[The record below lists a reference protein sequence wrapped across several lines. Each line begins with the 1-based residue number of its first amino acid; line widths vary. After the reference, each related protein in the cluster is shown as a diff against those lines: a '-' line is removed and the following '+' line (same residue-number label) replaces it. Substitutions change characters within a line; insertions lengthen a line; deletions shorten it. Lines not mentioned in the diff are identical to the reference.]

1 MVTVLPLTFTED
13 GLPTDPNEQAQIIT
27 ALQSAQPPISDLW
40 IFSHGW
46 NNSRDDALHLYNDE
60 CIPRMQD
67 AIAILQPEQY
77 NPLYVGV
84 IWPSK
89 GWADFFN
96 QLQPATD
103 SSASSHL
110 QEVSLSG
117 AHVPIATAS
126 SLPKVILP
134 PIARVPISKADFLN
148 AYAAFPLWQNKPREQ
163 YMPQLGELYD
173 YMSTPEPTDADIE
186 AFFKILQG
194 MAVEDPRPESLTRSM
209 ASIKPAEG
217 IAWIRNYHAMAQ
229 QSGSQQ
235 MRVEAIA
242 ANQNNASSTDAGN
255 WFDSFLNVFRVF
267 TFWQM
272 KNRAGVVGT
281 NGVYAFLVAIKQQF
295 PQLRVHLLGHSFGG
309 RLVSAAVYN
318 ITQQSPL
325 PQNVTLPFVN
335 TLITLEGAFSQFA
348 FTKDIPIEPG
358 QQGTYNPVV
367 EQHVVAH
374 PLVAIYSQNDTA
386 NRVFYPLGMSLYYMT
401 HPLDPR
407 TNDEHFHPNLDLAL
421 VFVPSD
427 DQNGAIGANGVQ
439 GLEQN
444 KFQFTPMQDT
454 SQPYT
459 WGNLDSLYCINIDGQ
474 EFIRANDFP
483 RGAHNDINH
492 VQVFLAALSISL
504 VAS

>member
-1 MVTVLPLTFTED
+1 
-13 GLPTDPNEQAQIIT
+13 
-27 ALQSAQPPISDLW
+27 
-40 IFSHGW
+40 
-46 NNSRDDALHLYNDE
+46 
-60 CIPRMQD
+60 
-67 AIAILQPEQY
+67 
-77 NPLYVGV
+77 
-84 IWPSK
+84 
-89 GWADFFN
+89 
-96 QLQPATD
+96 
-103 SSASSHL
+103 
-110 QEVSLSG
+110 
-117 AHVPIATAS
+117 
-126 SLPKVILP
+126 
-134 PIARVPISKADFLN
+134 
-148 AYAAFPLWQNKPREQ
+148 
-163 YMPQLGELYD
+163 
-173 YMSTPEPTDADIE
+173 
-186 AFFKILQG
+186 
-194 MAVEDPRPESLTRSM
+194 
-209 ASIKPAEG
+209 
-217 IAWIRNYHAMAQ
+217 
-229 QSGSQQ
+229 
-235 MRVEAIA
+235 
-242 ANQNNASSTDAGN
+242 
-255 WFDSFLNVFRVF
+255 
-267 TFWQM
+267 
-272 KNRAGVVGT
+272 
-281 NGVYAFLVAIKQQF
+281 
-295 PQLRVHLLGHSFGG
+295 
-309 RLVSAAVYN
+309 
-318 ITQQSPL
+318 
-325 PQNVTLPFVN
+325 VN
-335 TLITLEGAFSQFA
+335 TLITLEGAFSQFS

-483 RGAHNDINH
+483 IGAHNDINH